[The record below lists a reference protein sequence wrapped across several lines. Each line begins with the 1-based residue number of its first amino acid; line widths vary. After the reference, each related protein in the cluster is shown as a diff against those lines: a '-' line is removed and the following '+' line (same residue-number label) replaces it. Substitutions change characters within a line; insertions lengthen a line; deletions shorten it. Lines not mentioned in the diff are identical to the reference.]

1 MDRTNKNIKILTGNL
16 FPAWVLALFFVL
28 VILAIII
35 VYQTGD
41 FLILAGT
48 ILLSSIVWF
57 SKKFFEFNPETKQYR
72 EGVCLSRWKHGK
84 WEPLEISNAYIA
96 FQRYNENIHY
106 TYGGLFNQN
115 INDAV
120 FELRLVYPDL
130 TFKKIVNGRDMQ
142 SVITMLQLGK
152 ILSSLYNVEFRDF
165 VKETVRKNLKK

>member
-1 MDRTNKNIKILTGNL
+1 MDTNKNIKILTSNF
-16 FPAWVLALFFVL
+16 FPAWVIALFFVL
-28 VILAIII
+28 TVLAIII

-41 FLILAGT
+41 FLILAGA
-48 ILLSSIVWF
+48 ILLSSTVWF
-57 SKKFFEFNPETKQYR
+57 SKNFFEFNPDTKQYR
-72 EGVCLSRWKHGK
+72 EGFYLSGWKYGK
-84 WEPLEISNAYIA
+84 WKPLEISNAYIA
-96 FQRYNENIHY
+96 FQGYSENVHY

-115 INDAV
+115 VTDSV

-152 ILSSLYNVEFRDF
+152 ILSSIYNVEFKDF